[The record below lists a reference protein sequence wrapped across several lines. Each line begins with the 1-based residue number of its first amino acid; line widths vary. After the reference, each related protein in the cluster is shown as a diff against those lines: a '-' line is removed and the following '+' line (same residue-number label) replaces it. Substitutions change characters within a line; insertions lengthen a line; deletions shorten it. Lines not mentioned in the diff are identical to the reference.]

1 MFYGPRARIT
11 RPKKMFCFSGTAAS
25 GVKFNWHTIKRNKSI
40 FNLKLIITSLFKSC
54 TIDIKKMKYLFILQ
68 KKNSWEPNLL
78 IFFFWPKSYISE
90 IKKSLIVSCKD
101 SFFISIYQDKGQME
115 TDLILRSRNQIEPPA
130 AGPSLTSV
138 GSTSSLRT
146 SPQVP
151 PKAPK
156 QSSKNKL
163 IRIPHSP
170 SMRKKGKG
178 IGRFGLVL

>member
-1 MFYGPRARIT
+1 
-11 RPKKMFCFSGTAAS
+11 
-25 GVKFNWHTIKRNKSI
+25 
-40 FNLKLIITSLFKSC
+40 
-54 TIDIKKMKYLFILQ
+54 MKYLFILH
-68 KKNSWEPNLL
+68 KTKFLRTKFIN
-78 IFFFWPKSYISE
+78 FFFWPKSCISE

-101 SFFISIYQDKGQME
+101 PFFISIYQDKGQME

>member
-25 GVKFNWHTIKRNKSI
+25 GVKFNWHTIKGNKSI

-54 TIDIKKMKYLFILQ
+54 TINIKNEIPIYFTKKKFLRTKFI
-68 KKNSWEPNLL
+68 K
-78 IFFFWPKSYISE
+78 FFFWPKSCISE

-101 SFFISIYQDKGQME
+101 PFFISICQDKGQME